1 MPGTGGGP
9 RSLSSLP
16 AELLVNLTLR
26 ELRGKFKRTALG
38 WGWSVLNPV
47 LNLIV
52 YATVFGAFLR
62 LEPPVGDPSGLDSYP
77 FFLVC
82 GLLPWTFLSTSI
94 SGASASYSS
103 NESLV
108 KKVYFP
114 RSVLPAAAVLA
125 TLVTFLV
132 EMGVL
137 SAALVLAGNMV
148 LTWLPVVVLV
158 IALQAGFALG
168 IGLVVAA
175 LNARFRDVS
184 HLLTI
189 GLNVWMYATPILY
202 PVAFVPDTVS
212 VLGVGVP
219 AADII
224 RFNPMYHFVD
234 AYRNLLY
241 DLQAPSL
248 THWAVMA
255 GSAVVAIGLGVVV
268 HRRYEPILAE
278 VL

>member
-1 MPGTGGGP
+1 MPGTRGGA

-38 WGWSVLNPV
+38 WGWSILNPV

-52 YATVFGAFLR
+52 YATVFGAFLK
-62 LEPPVGDPSGLDSYP
+62 LEPPTGDPSGLLSYP

-82 GLLPWTFLSTSI
+82 ALLPWTFLATSLTSASTSY
-94 SGASASYSS
+94 AA

-125 TLVTFLV
+125 TLITFLV

-137 SAALVLAGNMV
+137 SVALVGAGNMV
-148 LTWLPVVVLV
+148 LPRLPLVFAVVVV
-158 IALQAGFALG
+158 QAVFALG
-168 IGLVVAA
+168 LGLVVAA

-202 PVAFVPDTVS
+202 PVSLVPERVS
-212 VLGVGVP
+212 VLGLGVP
-219 AADII
+219 AADLI
-224 RFNPMYHFVD
+224 RVNPMFHFVT
-234 AYRNLLY
+234 AYRDLLY
-241 DLQAPSL
+241 HLRFPTLGTWLVIVGAA
-248 THWAVMA
+248 AVALLA
-255 GSAVVAIGLGVVV
+255 GIAV
-268 HRRYEPILAE
+268 HRRYEPVLAE

>member
-1 MPGTGGGP
+1 MPGTGGGA

-52 YATVFGAFLR
+52 YATVFGAFLK
-62 LEPPVGDPSGLDSYP
+62 LQPPVGDPSGLFNYP

-82 GLLPWTFLSTSI
+82 GLLPWTFLSMSLSTS
-94 SGASASYSS
+94 STAYAA

-137 SAALVLAGNMV
+137 STVLVGAGNMV
-148 LTWLPVVVLV
+148 LPWLPVALAVV
-158 IALQAGFALG
+158 ALQAAFALG
-168 IGLVVAA
+168 LGLVVAA

-184 HLLTI
+184 HLLSI

-202 PVAFVPDTVS
+202 PISLVPERAS
-212 VLGVGVP
+212 VLGIRIP
-219 AADII
+219 AADLL
-224 RFNPMYHFVD
+224 RYNPMYHFVA
-234 AYRNLLY
+234 AYRDLLY
-241 DLQAPSL
+241 HLRAPTL
-248 THWAVMA
+248 GTWLVMA
-255 GSAVVAIGLGVVV
+255 GAAVVAVGLGVVV

>member
-1 MPGTGGGP
+1 M
-9 RSLSSLP
+9 
-16 AELLVNLTLR
+16 NLTLR

-38 WGWSVLNPV
+38 WGWSILNPV
-47 LNLIV
+47 LNLVV

-62 LEPPVGDPSGLDSYP
+62 LEPPLGDPSGLESYP

-82 GLLPWTFLSTSI
+82 GLLPWTFLATSLTSASTSY
-94 SGASASYSS
+94 SA

-125 TLVTFLV
+125 TLTTFLV
-132 EMGVL
+132 EQGVL
-137 SAALVLAGNMV
+137 GAFLVGAGNMV
-148 LTWLPVVVLV
+148 LPKLPVVLV
-158 IALQAGFALG
+158 VIVLQATFALG
-168 IGLVVAA
+168 LGLVVAA

-202 PVAFVPDTVS
+202 PISLVPERVS
-212 VLGVGVP
+212 PLGIGIP
-219 AADII
+219 AADVI
-224 RFNPMYHFVD
+224 RYNPMFHFVA
-234 AYRNLLY
+234 AYRDLLY
-241 DLQAPSL
+241 HLRFPTLGTWLVMVGAA
-248 THWAVMA
+248 AV
-255 GSAVVAIGLGVVV
+255 AVLVGIAV
-268 HRRYEPILAE
+268 HRRFEPILAE